1 MGNSSGV
8 ISYCANFQLMLQ
20 KMPMLTL
27 NLLLQ
32 VEVSGGRGKPSSTVD
47 KDDGLQ
53 KVSTIGGHGINLCF
67 F

>member
-1 MGNSSGV
+1 
-8 ISYCANFQLMLQ
+8 MLQ
-20 KMPMLTL
+20 KMPILTL

-53 KVSTIGGHGINLCF
+53 KVSTIGGHGINLHGLRF